1 MMRLRRVSAI
11 TALCVL
17 TSAATAS
24 AECAWVLWYRVT
36 EYRDGEATEAPFDA
50 GEAHPTLAAC
60 QGVLQDRLTE
70 WALVEATN
78 PDHKTTTRPTFVLVQ
93 DKNSLSRRRESH
105 AYRCLPDTVDPR
117 GVKGKD

>member
-1 MMRLRRVSAI
+1 MMRSRRVSTI
-11 TALCVL
+11 TALSL
-17 TSAATAS
+17 LAS
-24 AECAWVLWYRVT
+24 ATTAYADCAWVLWYRVT

-78 PDHKTTTRPTFVLVQ
+78 PLTTRLLHVQLLSSSRTRTLSQGEENPTPTAVFPTPWTRV
-93 DKNSLSRRRESH
+93 
-105 AYRCLPDTVDPR
+105 
-117 GVKGKD
+117 G

>member
-1 MMRLRRVSAI
+1 MIWLARRATLVA
-11 TALCVL
+11 ALSLL
-17 TSAATAS
+17 TSVATVH

-60 QGVLQDRLTE
+60 EGVLHERLTE

-78 PDHKTTTRPTFVLVQ
+78 PDLKTTTRSTFVLVQ
-93 DKNSLSRRRESH
+93 DKNSLKAKRIH

-117 GVKGKD
+117 SKGK